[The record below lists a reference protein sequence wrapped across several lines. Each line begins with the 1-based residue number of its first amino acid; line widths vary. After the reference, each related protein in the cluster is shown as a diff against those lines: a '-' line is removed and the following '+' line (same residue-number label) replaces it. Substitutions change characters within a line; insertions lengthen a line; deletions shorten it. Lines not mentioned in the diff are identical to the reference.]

1 MTPAQLP
8 GADVA
13 PGAQPGW
20 WQDRVTCRPQPLT
33 RQSCRKRSDAAF
45 AVWTAE
51 TPRLGPG
58 ASLPGRQSSGGQ
70 GRLGCRAP
78 DAPSWLAP
86 WGEARAFSPCIWLR
100 SAHLGVLRLQKFQG
114 GQGPVGDV
122 GMSPLGPPP
131 CCLDQPLAED
141 PGPADEAPE
150 GPCPSSHILRC
161 RVRRQKPRRGR
172 RPQGGTWPGS
182 QGGRA
187 GPQGVW
193 PRPQDPRVCTEHAAS
208 CILRTRGQ
216 GQLGTPLRWW
226 PPGALIPR
234 VWAPAGGRTPGTA
247 AQPPS
252 SGRGLVCKLDTRRG
266 AEASALA
273 QLTGSRAQPTR
284 GL

>member
-1 MTPAQLP
+1 MAPAQLP

-33 RQSCRKRSDAAF
+33 RQSCRKRSDGAF
-45 AVWTAE
+45 AMWTAE

-58 ASLPGRQSSGGQ
+58 ASLPGRQSSGRQ

-100 SAHLGVLRLQKFQG
+100 PAHLGVLRLQKFQG

-141 PGPADEAPE
+141 PGPTDEAPE

-161 RVRRQKPRRGR
+161 RVRREKPRRGGEATGRHLAGVAR
-172 RPQGGTWPGS
+172 REGWATGSVAQAPG
-182 QGGRA
+182 
-187 GPQGVW
+187 PTGV
-193 PRPQDPRVCTEHAAS
+193 H
-208 CILRTRGQ
+208 RTRGLLHTAHAWA
-216 GQLGTPLRWW
+216 GSAGDSVEVAA
-226 PPGALIPR
+226 PGGPD
-234 VWAPAGGRTPGTA
+234 
-247 AQPPS
+247 PPS
-252 SGRGLVCKLDTRRG
+252 LGPGRQADPRDSSSA
-266 AEASALA
+266 AELRPW
-273 QLTGSRAQPTR
+273 SR
-284 GL
+284 L